1 MLEHKMRERDDF
13 LLFISSGMIS
23 FCLMALLAFGLFVG
37 LVISPT
43 KYASISD
50 SAITIESI
58 DLQAYLD
65 INKEAQIK
73 EERPVNNPLE
83 GLGVNEMFENVDS
96 DEVEQKSEKIADN
109 REKMAQNADTKK
121 LQELIEQSKNIQE
134 RLNAMDTIA
143 IANSQ
148 DSNEGEFDEYYAQIQ
163 QIFQRQWDNNK
174 TFLPPDLVGVA
185 LIHINQKGEMT
196 YSVKRYSQDSNF
208 DSTLDSVLR
217 SLKDYPFPPP
227 KKARSIDMQFKS
239 NITKNAN
246 TSARNTPNE

>member
-1 MLEHKMRERDDF
+1 MRRYEMRERNDF
-13 LLFISSGMIS
+13 LLFVSSGMIA
-23 FCLMALLAFGLFVG
+23 FCLMALLAFGLFAG
-37 LVISPT
+37 LVLVPT
-43 KYASISD
+43 KYASVSE

-65 INKEAQIK
+65 ISKETQPQIQTPK
-73 EERPVNNPLE
+73 NNPLE
-83 GLGVNEMFENVDS
+83 GLGVNEMFENIDS
-96 DEVEQKSEKIADN
+96 DDAPKSEEIADN
-109 REKMAQNADTKK
+109 REKMAQNTDTQK

-143 IANSQ
+143 ITNSQ

-163 QIFQRQWDNNK
+163 QIFQKQWDSNK

-185 LIHINQKGEMT
+185 LIHINEKGEMT
-196 YSVKRYSQDSNF
+196 YSVKRYSQDNSF

-227 KKARSIDMQFKS
+227 KKTRSIDIQFKS
-239 NITKNAN
+239 NITKNRSN
-246 TSARNTPNE
+246 TNAGITPNE